1 MAADR
6 GRAYDAIEFKEVM
19 MHRSPPTYLA
29 ARGFTLI
36 EMMVVVV
43 VIGIL
48 AAAALPSYNEYV
60 MRSRIIDA
68 TTGLADMRTKMER
81 HFLDNRT
88 YLSGG
93 TCGAP
98 TPSSSSFKIDC
109 EATATT
115 YTITATGNAKGM
127 SGFVFSV
134 TESGAKKSSGPAGWG
149 ASDSCWITRKGGEC
163 G

>member
-1 MAADR
+1 MR
-6 GRAYDAIEFKEVM
+6 
-19 MHRSPPTYLA
+19 RSPPTSHP

-36 EMMVVVV
+36 ELMIVV
-43 VIGIL
+43 VIVGIL

-81 HFLDNRT
+81 YFLDNRT
-88 YLSGG
+88 YLDAGA
-93 TCGAP
+93 CGAAK
-98 TPSSSSFKIDC
+98 PSSSSFAIDC
-109 EATATT
+109 VATATT

-127 SGFVFSV
+127 EGFIYSI
-134 TESGAKKSSGPAGWG
+134 TETGAKKSEGPTGWG
-149 ASDSCWITRKGGEC
+149 TNGSCWLTRKGGEC